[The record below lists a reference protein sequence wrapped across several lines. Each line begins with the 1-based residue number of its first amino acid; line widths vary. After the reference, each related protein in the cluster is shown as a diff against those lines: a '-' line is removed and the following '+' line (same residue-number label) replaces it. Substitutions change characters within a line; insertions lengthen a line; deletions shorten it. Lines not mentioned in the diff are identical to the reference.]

1 MLGLV
6 FALIAGLSVG
16 KEGPFVHVAVAIS
29 DSLMRLHCF
38 RHCRRNTSKRL
49 EILGCAS
56 AAGIASTFGT
66 PFGGVLFSI
75 EVTATY
81 YMVRN
86 LPRAFFCAVCAA
98 LVYEVAGMRDTFSLF
113 TDDHDR
119 TLGYLAFD
127 LLLCCALGLI
137 CGVLGAL
144 FVGIISSLCAVRNRH
159 LRFSLGWAVVSRRR
173 VWVVLVASVVI
184 APIVYLDMAYGLHGG
199 DKPLTDYMFQSGL
212 MGVSV
217 PLGMYVLFKFLVT
230 TLCVSLPL
238 PVGLFTPTFVTGGAI
253 GRLFGE
259 TVHYFQPTTRFT
271 SLEPWEFAVIGAAAF
286 SSGVTRAVST
296 AVIVFE
302 LSGQNNL
309 RLPISV
315 ALLLAYFVANR
326 FTKNVYDELLDTNGT
341 PTLPELPA
349 ELYMVTAAQVMLPIA
364 QMPYLTLSSSFA
376 DAERLLVKCGGTE
389 WLVPVVDSE
398 ENMHLQGAVLAE
410 DLKIAINALYLIL
423 NTLDEEGGEEAGK
436 GSGEEKVKDGKDGML
451 RRKVTFNEKKE
462 EGKEEGVTRG
472 SLDSS
477 VLHGMGQ
484 EVEEGE
490 EGGGGG
496 AVVAAT
502 AAAAR
507 DDVPS
512 LVTNPNG
519 TGSAK
524 NPKGE
529 SSRESVRSPSLH
541 DIPLNFVILQDRDT
555 IDSLTPSHRN
565 GHPSY
570 SSSYPS
576 SLPPSLY
583 ASYISRPELIMD
595 PSPYQVADGTLLSKV
610 DFSFRMLK
618 VTQAYVVQSGRL
630 VGVLTRDRLTDFVG
644 TREKRPMHRCLQLL
658 GSCADSML
666 FCRWRKRRGEEEGG
680 TGPGGR
686 PRRFGSYQVLPPYL
700 PQESRG
706 GGAGETRRGGEE
718 KMERGE
724 TATSGSLG
732 VEVEGSRNEEG
743 RGEDGRVWSNA
754 V

>member
-1 MLGLV
+1 MLGLI
-6 FALIAGLSVG
+6 FALIGGLSVG

-56 AAGIASTFGT
+56 AAGVASTFGT

-98 LVYEVAGMRDTFSLF
+98 LVYEVVGLRDTFALF

-119 TLGYLAFD
+119 ALGYLAFD
-127 LLLCCALGLI
+127 LLLCCGLGLI
-137 CGVLGAL
+137 CGLLGAL
-144 FVGIISSLCAVRNRH
+144 FVGIISSLCAVRNRY
-159 LRFSLGWAVVSRRR
+159 LRFSLGWPVVSRRR

-184 APIVYLDMAYGLHGG
+184 APAVYLDVAYGLHGG
-199 DKPLTDYMFQSGL
+199 DKPLTDYMFQSGI
-212 MGVSV
+212 MGVSA
-217 PLGMYVLFKFLVT
+217 PLGVYVVFKFLVT

-259 TVHYFQPTTRFT
+259 AVHHYYPTDRIT

-302 LSGQNNL
+302 LSGQNHL

-341 PTLPELPA
+341 PSLPELPA
-349 ELYMVTAAQVMLPIA
+349 ELYMVTAAQVMRPID

-376 DAERLLVKCGGTE
+376 DAERLLVTCDGTE

-398 ENMHLQGAVLAE
+398 ESMHLQGAVLAE
-410 DLKIAINALYLIL
+410 DLKIAINALYVIL
-423 NTLDEEGGEEAGK
+423 NSMEEGGEEEGGEGGGEEEVEGK
-436 GSGEEKVKDGKDGML
+436 GLL
-451 RRKVTFNEKKE
+451 RRKVTFYEE
-462 EGKEEGVTRG
+462 EGEGKEGGVAVPDSPVLRG
-472 SLDSS
+472 
-477 VLHGMGQ
+477 VG
-484 EVEEGE
+484 EEGE
-490 EGGGGG
+490 EEE
-496 AVVAAT
+496 T
-502 AAAAR
+502 AAAAAAAAAVG
-507 DDVPS
+507 DSAAS
-512 LVTNPNG
+512 LSFSTLDR
-519 TGSAK
+519 TGSV
-524 NPKGE
+524 GGG
-529 SSRESVRSPSLH
+529 SRRESLSGPSLH
-541 DIPLNFVILQDRDT
+541 DIPLNFVVLQDRDT

-565 GHPSY
+565 NYPGH
-570 SSSYPS
+570 SSSYPPFGPS
-576 SLPPSLY
+576 SFPPS
-583 ASYISRPELIMD
+583 YITRPELIMD

-618 VTQAYVVQSGRL
+618 VTQAYVVRSGRL
-630 VGVLTRDRLTDFVG
+630 VGVLTRDRLTEFVG
-644 TREKRPMHRCLQLL
+644 TREKRPMHRCMQLL
-658 GSCADSML
+658 TSCADSVF
-666 FCRWRKRRGEEEGG
+666 FCCRRRRRRGGGRKGGEEGRAG
-680 TGPGGR
+680 LGKR
-686 PRRFGSYQVLPPYL
+686 PRWGSYQVLPPY
-700 PQESRG
+700 PSQKQQQGAAAGGGGGGGMERG
-706 GGAGETRRGGEE
+706 GGPMVEEAGRGGE
-718 KMERGE
+718 RRNGV
-724 TATSGSLG
+724 SGG
-732 VEVEGSRNEEG
+732 
-743 RGEDGRVWSNA
+743 DGGDALSSV